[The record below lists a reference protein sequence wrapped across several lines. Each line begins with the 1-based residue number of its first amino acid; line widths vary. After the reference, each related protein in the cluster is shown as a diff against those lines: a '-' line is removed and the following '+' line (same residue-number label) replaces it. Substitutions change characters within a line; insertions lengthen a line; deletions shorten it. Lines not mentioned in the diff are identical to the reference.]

1 MTALLLKALVGAL
14 AVLLIALFAQSK
26 NFVIAGLVPLFPT
39 FAFIAH
45 TIVGTERAPAD
56 LRLTALFGLWSLV
69 PYAAY
74 LLVVFYGSVR
84 WPLALTL
91 SVAMAAWIVIA
102 LAMLW
107 LWLQV
112 HP

>member
-1 MTALLLKALVGAL
+1 MTALFLKALIGAVV
-14 AVLLIALFAQSK
+14 VLLIAFFAQSK

-39 FAFIAH
+39 FSLIAH
-45 TIVGTERAPAD
+45 ALVGSERSAAD
-56 LRLTALFGLWSLV
+56 LQQTALFGLWSLA

-74 LLVVFYGSVR
+74 LLVVWWGSVR

-91 SVAMAAWIVIA
+91 VAATLVWVLLA

-107 LWLQV
+107 LWMLA